1 MAEREIKKEY
11 SNGDLTVVWK
21 PQKCIHSGI
30 CVSTLPKVY
39 DPEKKP
45 WIEPEKASID
55 DLKLQIDKCPSAAL
69 SYYMKEEKKEQ
80 EVPENTIKIVLKE
93 NGPLLATGNIELTNV
108 DGSKEMK
115 SKVTAFCRCGASA
128 KKPYC
133 DGNHNKVGFIG

>member
-30 CVSTLPKVY
+30 CVSSLPKVY

-69 SYYMKEEKKEQ
+69 SYYMKEEKKNKKS
-80 EVPENTIKIVLKE
+80 PKIQ
-93 NGPLLATGNIELTNV
+93 
-108 DGSKEMK
+108 SKL
-115 SKVTAFCRCGASA
+115 
-128 KKPYC
+128 Y
-133 DGNHNKVGFIG
+133 